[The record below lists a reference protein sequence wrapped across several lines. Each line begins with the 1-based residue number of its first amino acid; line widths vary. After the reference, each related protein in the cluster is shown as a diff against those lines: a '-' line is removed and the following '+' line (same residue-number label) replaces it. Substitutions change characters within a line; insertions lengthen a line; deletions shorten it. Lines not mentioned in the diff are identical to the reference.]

1 MRLPLFFLIKYSA
14 YNEALIWVAIL
25 SAVILTSF
33 FCYLFVHKWN
43 YYDVALPGRCI
54 YKAHISGLCAKGFLL
69 NFIYV
74 LRLSPSPWVCYEK
87 IWTLYHSVGSI
98 WESTIKK
105 NFSKLTRIPTF
116 FWRKLLISF
125 LLKCTALPFSQD
137 EEWSCWDSS
146 ISKNILFEI
155 KNWQRYTTSAPI

>member
-1 MRLPLFFLIKYSA
+1 METRDPCRSKIVTFRRKISQKKSHNFCKEMILPLFFLIKYSA

-54 YKAHISGLCAKGFLL
+54 YKAHNSGLCAKGFFLL

-74 LRLSPSPWVCYEK
+74 LRLSPNPWVFHEN
-87 IWTLYHSVGSI
+87 IWTLYHCVGSI
-98 WESTIKK
+98 WNQQS
-105 NFSKLTRIPTF
+105 R
-116 FWRKLLISF
+116 R
-125 LLKCTALPFSQD
+125 
-137 EEWSCWDSS
+137 
-146 ISKNILFEI
+146 
-155 KNWQRYTTSAPI
+155 TSWN